1 MKFFINVLLDWIFP
15 KKRWFLL
22 IGAALA
28 AFLSCSA
35 AVSAVSANLLEQA
48 VGVKVSVSR
57 FSFHPYPLKLGLYGI
72 KIHNPPG
79 FKEKV
84 LADVP
89 EIYFEVN
96 PLAILKGKIHV
107 REVRLSIEDIAIERN
122 AQGKINLNEMI
133 RLLNEKQ
140 KAAAKPKPS
149 QPAPAPRDPQ
159 TPPAPEKPKSKP
171 KQIPVTV
178 DRVLVNLGDA
188 RFVESGKSSV
198 SEKRIK
204 LNVRDFE
211 LKNVTDPASV
221 TEQIVV
227 MILKKMGLMA
237 VNAQL
242 GDVQKNLE
250 NQARVIAD
258 QIQQTFQE
266 WLR

>member
-1 MKFFINVLLDWIFP
+1 MKFFLNVLLNRVFP
-15 KKRWFLL
+15 RKRWLFL
-22 IGAALA
+22 IGGVLA

-96 PLAILKGKIHV
+96 PLAILKGRIHV
-107 REVRLSIEDIAIERN
+107 REIRLSVEDIAIERN

-133 RLLNEKQ
+133 RVLNEKQ
-140 KAAAKPKPS
+140 KAAQKSGPS
-149 QPAPAPRDPQ
+149 QPAPGEPR

-171 KQIPVTV
+171 KQIPMTV
-178 DRVLVNLGDA
+178 DRVIVNLGDA

-204 LNVRDFE
+204 LNIRDFE

-237 VNAQL
+237 INAQL
-242 GDVQKNLE
+242 GDVQKNIE
-250 NQARVIAD
+250 NQAKIIAG

-266 WLR
+266 WMK

>member
-1 MKFFINVLLDWIFP
+1 MKFFMNVLLNRIFP
-15 KKRWFLL
+15 RKRWLIL
-22 IGAALA
+22 IGAVLA

-84 LADVP
+84 MADVP

-96 PLAILKGKIHV
+96 PLAILKGRIHV
-107 REVRLSIEDIAIERN
+107 REIRLSVEDIAIERN
-122 AQGKINLNEMI
+122 AQGKINLNEMT
-133 RLLNEKQ
+133 RLLSEKQ
-140 KAAAKPKPS
+140 RAASKPKPS
-149 QPAPAPRDPQ
+149 QPSPRDPQ

-178 DRVLVNLGDA
+178 DRVIVNLGDA
-188 RFVESGKSSV
+188 RFVESGKSNV

-204 LNVRDFE
+204 IDVRNFE

-237 VNAQL
+237 INAQL

-250 NQARVIAD
+250 NQAKIIAG

-266 WLR
+266 WMK